1 MSDKPDRSE
10 KTEKPTPKRKREAR
24 RKGQVPR
31 SSDLVAWLVLLLSTW
46 FAPSMLTNVGD
57 GLRADFAAVK
67 SVGADPQVD
76 RMVEV
81 LGEAVVRM
89 LTALAPFLGLV
100 VLVAIVS
107 NLGQVG
113 LVLTTYPLKPRF
125 DRLNPMKGFKRI
137 FSREGGWEVTKSFL
151 KLGLLAAVA
160 IPAVKG
166 LVEGLVGRGQFE
178 LATAV
183 PALGADILGLVR
195 LCAVMGLG
203 VAAGDYAYQRHKHA
217 RDLMM
222 TKHEMRQEMKSSE
235 GDQMLKAKIRSMQ
248 RGMSRNRMLSG
259 VRDADVVITNPTH
272 LAIALQYSPGSGAP
286 KVVAMG
292 ADHVA
297 RRIRETASRHGV
309 PIVEAKPIA
318 RALWAT
324 CKVDR
329 EIPLEMFAAVAR
341 VLAFVR
347 RVAGRTPLAGA
358 FVLPGV

>member
-24 RKGQVPR
+24 KKGQIPR
-31 SSDLVAWLVLLLSTW
+31 SSDLVAWLVLLLATW
-46 FAPSMLTNVGD
+46 FLPSMLANLAE
-57 GLRADFAAVK
+57 GLRADVAAIKQVA
-67 SVGADPQVD
+67 SDPQAD
-76 RMVEV
+76 RMAEV

-89 LTALAPFLGLV
+89 FTGVAPFLGLV
-100 VLVAIVS
+100 VLVAVLA

-113 LVLTTYPLKPRF
+113 LVLTAYPLKPRF

-137 FSREGGWEVTKSFL
+137 FSSEGLWEATKSFL

-160 IPAVKG
+160 IPSVKV

-183 PALGADILGLVR
+183 PALGSDILGLAR
-195 LCAVMGLG
+195 LCAVLGLG
-203 VAAGDYAYQRHKHA
+203 VAVGDYAYQRHKHN

-222 TKHEMRQEMKSSE
+222 TKHEMRQEMKNSE
-235 GDQMLKAKIRSMQ
+235 GDQMLKSKIRSMQ

-272 LAIALQYSPGSGAP
+272 LAIALQYTPGAGAP

-297 RRIRETASRHGV
+297 RKIRETASRHGV

-318 RALWAT
+318 RALWET

-347 RVAGRTPLAGA
+347 RMAGRTPLAGA